1 MLRSALITAS
11 RSANCRDLAE
21 RTPLVRPVVDRFVAG
36 PTTGDAIAVARELA
50 ADRLISLDHL
60 GEDTHSRA
68 QAGQAV
74 ESYRTLLRRLADEGL
89 GERAE
94 VSVKLSALG
103 QALPGDGGKIALANT
118 WRICEAAAAAG
129 TMVTVDMEDH
139 TTTDSTLSIVQAL
152 RADFRDTGTVLQAHL
167 KRTEGDCADL
177 AGPNSRIRLCKGA
190 YDEPASVAYRAKSD
204 VDASYVRCLK
214 VLMSGQGHPMVATH
228 DSRLLE
234 IAMRL
239 ADQAGRSRDDY
250 ELQMLYGVRPALQ
263 TELARNGLRLRVYLP
278 YGTEWYP
285 YFMRRLGERPANLTF
300 FLRSLTGRR

>member
-263 TELARNGLRLRVYLP
+263 AELARNGLRLRVYLP